1 MQKQKNSTFVLR
13 QRDASQSLDRFG
25 VRSYQTLVKDEVV
38 LTPPISHQQK
48 LIDAVNN
55 ILKRKTSDSERE

>member
-1 MQKQKNSTFVLR
+1 MQKQKNSNFVLR
-13 QRDASQSLDRFG
+13 QSDASQSLDRFG

-38 LTPPISHQQK
+38 LTPPISHQQN

-55 ILKRKTSDSERE
+55 ILKRKTGDSEKE